1 MDFVIE
7 IIKHRTYQTQQHIK
21 CRLVYLNLHSGKI
34 RIDGLKVVERRYP
47 FDRTGLFH
55 CNDDFLNQL
64 WEMSMRTSEVDA
76 TDGYID
82 GSEGGEWVTGLID
95 YPVTEVAFSAPDENG
110 NPEYS
115 DMQLLGNQIS
125 RMALSQE
132 GDELI
137 KGWHPSDWHRGP
149 RDQGQGIHNYIE
161 DSSPIYSL
169 LKTFTG

>member
-47 FDRTGLFH
+47 FDRTGKFH

-110 NPEYS
+110 KPIYS
-115 DMQLLGNQIS
+115 DMRLLGNQIS